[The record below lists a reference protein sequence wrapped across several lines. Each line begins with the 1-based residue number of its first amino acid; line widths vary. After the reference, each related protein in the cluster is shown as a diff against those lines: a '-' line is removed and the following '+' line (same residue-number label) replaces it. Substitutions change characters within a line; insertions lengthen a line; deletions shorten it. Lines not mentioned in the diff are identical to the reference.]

1 MKRNFQN
8 NSHGTELLLLGFSDV
23 PDLQMSLFCVFL
35 LIYLL
40 TVFGNLVI
48 IIVIYLRH
56 ELHNPM
62 YFFISNLSF
71 LDISYS
77 SVTQPKL
84 LSILIAGPS
93 VISFAGCITQLYVF
107 MSLACTEFVSLTAMS
122 YDRYVAICKPLH
134 YSILMNK
141 KVCLLLATTSWVV
154 GFLDPLAHTVVI
166 SQLPLCRPR
175 VLNHFYCDLSVLLN
189 VSCVD
194 KFFIEIMTY
203 IVGSVV
209 ALPAFLLTLISYI
222 FIISNILK
230 IASSAGRH
238 KAFSTCASHLTVV
251 ILFYGSV
258 LVMHMR
264 PSSQYLLNQDKYL
277 SVLYTA
283 FIPMLNPL
291 IYSLRNKDVKKALI
305 KLTADKKFI

>member
-1 MKRNFQN
+1 MSFHNI
-8 NSHGTELLLLGFSDV
+8 SHGTEFLLLGFPEV
-23 PDLQMSLFCVFL
+23 PDLQKSLFVVFL

-40 TVFGNLVI
+40 TVFANLAI
-48 IIVIYLRH
+48 IIVICFSH

-77 SVTQPKL
+77 SVTQPQL
-84 LSILIAGPS
+84 LSILVTGPR
-93 VISFAGCITQLYVF
+93 VISFAACITQLYIF

-134 YSILMNK
+134 YSVLMNK
-141 KVCLLLATTSWVV
+141 NICSILATTSWVV
-154 GFLDPLAHTVVI
+154 GFLDPLAHTLVI
-166 SQLPLCRPR
+166 SKLPFCKEH
-175 VLNHFYCDLSVLLN
+175 VIDHFYCDLSMLLN
-189 VSCVD
+189 LSCAD
-194 KFFIEIMTY
+194 KFYIEIMTY

-209 ALPAFLLTLISYI
+209 ALPAFSLTLISYI

-238 KAFSTCASHLTVV
+238 KAFSTCASHLMVV

-258 LVMHMR
+258 LAMHMR
-264 PSSQYLLNQDKYL
+264 PSSQYLLSQDKPL

-283 FIPMLNPL
+283 IIPMLNPL
-291 IYSLRNKDVKKALI
+291 IYSLRNKDVKKAFL
-305 KLTADKKFI
+305 KLTSNRKYM

>member
-1 MKRNFQN
+1 MNFQN
-8 NSHGTELLLLGFSDV
+8 NSHGKELLLLGFSEV
-23 PDLQMSLFCVFL
+23 PDLQLSLFVVFL
-35 LIYLL
+35 LTYFL
-40 TVFGNLVI
+40 TVLGNLI
-48 IIVIYLRH
+48 IILIICLSQ

-77 SVTQPKL
+77 SVTQPQL
-84 LSILIAGPS
+84 LFILAAGPRK
-93 VISFAGCITQLYVF
+93 ISFAACITQLYIF

-134 YSILMNK
+134 YPILMNK
-141 KVCLLLATTSWVV
+141 KVCLLLATASWVV

-166 SQLPLCRPR
+166 SQLPICRPR
-175 VLNHFYCDLSVLLN
+175 VINHFFCDLSVLLN
-189 VSCVD
+189 LSCVD
-194 KFFIEIMTY
+194 KLFIEIMTY
-203 IVGSVV
+203 VVGSVV

-230 IASSAGRH
+230 ITSSAGRH

-251 ILFYGSV
+251 ILYYGSV
-258 LVMHMR
+258 LIMHMR
-264 PSSQYLLNQDKYL
+264 PSSQYLLAQDKPL

-283 FIPMLNPL
+283 IIPMLNPL
-291 IYSLRNKDVKKALI
+291 IYSLRNKDVKKALF
-305 KLTADKKFI
+305 KLTTVNLYKS